1 MGSLRPRQAALNLPR
16 AYRAAEPRAA
26 KAADVLEQLG
36 RELEAAGSHV
46 HAGPD
51 RTATAAFSR
60 RGSRSA
66 EGSTFDLLLAEQYSE
81 VERAVFEGYLASLV
95 RRRQLTRAAIDRRRN
110 GDDAGEEHEAD
121 DHLLRCADSKSLSS
135 EDRLNALWG
144 DESAPETGAR
154 GLVER
159 LSRSHLQELLLDLLM
174 PREKL
179 LFRFQDDQGS
189 SNGGGEESETPPD
202 LEAWPFP
209 QTPLTP
215 KHDQSPGV
223 TVERALASSNLLTP
237 AMLDAALEAEN
248 GKTAAALAYSAQ
260 EAGGREGRREG
271 RREGGKDGGREGAGL
286 ELENTQHQWSRR
298 QHLEAVLATLLHE
311 RHQVCESVSGVSEG
325 VRDVGSQSADGRAD
339 E

>member
-1 MGSLRPRQAALNLPR
+1 MGPLQPRQATLNLPR
-16 AYRAAEPRAA
+16 AYRAAEPRTA
-26 KAADVLEQLG
+26 KTADALQQLG
-36 RELEAAGSHV
+36 RELETAGAHV
-46 HAGPD
+46 HAGE

-66 EGSTFDLLLAEQYSE
+66 EGSAFDLLLAEQYSE
-81 VERAVFEGYLASLV
+81 VERGVFEVYLASLV

-110 GDDAGEEHEAD
+110 GDDSGEEHEAD

-144 DESAPETGAR
+144 DESAQETGAR

-159 LSRSHLQELLLDLLM
+159 LSRSQLQELLLDLLM

-189 SNGGGEESETPPD
+189 SNVGGEESDTPPD

-209 QTPLTP
+209 QTD
-215 KHDQSPGV
+215 KHHQSPGV
-223 TVERALASSNLLTP
+223 TVERALASASLPTP
-237 AMLDAALEAEN
+237 AMLEAALEAEN
-248 GKTAAALAYSAQ
+248 VKRAAALANSAQ
-260 EAGGREGRREG
+260 EAGGREGGRKG
-271 RREGGKDGGREGAGL
+271 RREGGTDGGREGAGL
-286 ELENTQHQWSRR
+286 ELENTQHPWSRR

-311 RHQVCESVSGVSEG
+311 RHQVCE
-325 VRDVGSQSADGRAD
+325 
-339 E
+339 